1 MSKGPTDPGPN
12 AEEFDDFSTDEVTG
26 LNQYTFSD
34 RVKQKMHD
42 LGLTGYAER
51 PKLVEDHSG
60 IFPNLEAGDYFNG
73 RLPVVIR
80 RLSLDQVSALYSLFT
95 SWFSYITFQK
105 NIIMAERSEALKQK
119 EFIWSH
125 VRKQYKYYWDEVD
138 EKTRK
143 RTDQQMSDEARCDYR
158 FVKANSRYTELDTL
172 YSSLLDTLEV
182 TKKDMEMVSREVT
195 IVQTKLEFEAQGNSM
210 RGRPG
215 RPWRKGLDDETED
228 QAPEERPTRSAPP
241 RSAPTTRPRVTRPR

>member
-1 MSKGPTDPGPN
+1 MSRAPTDPGPN
-12 AEEFDDFSTDEVTG
+12 DEEFDDFSTDEVTG

-34 RVKQKMHD
+34 RIKERMRD

-51 PKLVEDHSG
+51 PRLTEDHSG
-60 IFPNLEAGDYFNG
+60 IFPDLEAGQYFNG

-80 RLSLDQVSALYSLFT
+80 RLSLDQISALYSLFAG
-95 SWFSYITFQK
+95 WYSYITFQK
-105 NIIMAERSEALKQK
+105 NLIAAERSEALKQK

-143 RTDQQMSDEARCDYR
+143 RSDQQMSDEARCDYR
-158 FVKANSRYTELDTL
+158 FVKACSRYTELNTL
-172 YSSLLDTLEV
+172 YDSMLDTMEV

-195 IVQTKLEFEAQGNSM
+195 IVHIKLESEARAAGM
-210 RGRPG
+210 GGRSG
-215 RPWRKGLDDETED
+215 RPWRGSTDATED
-228 QAPEERPTRSAPP
+228 SSPPERTKRPK
-241 RSAPTTRPRVTRPR
+241 VTRPKVSRPR